1 MNLSKKQVSLKP
13 MPNRKKI
20 PINIETAILTK
31 SSRRCPL
38 CYCLHGDLGE
48 KLGQIAHLDQGRSNN
63 NEDNLV
69 FMCWPHHTQYDS
81 QPSQHKNYTP
91 GEVKECR
98 KKLYEAISRNDH
110 HLTKNAT
117 PETYAADD
125 PLDEARQL
133 IKDAADDSISVLS
146 LARKA
151 MSVEKKHND
160 LEMLEWL
167 DKELNGYRIIPA
179 ENLLSYRK
187 IYGEAYVLYRHH
199 PDWMR
204 VSFDSE
210 EVKMSWTYA
219 PNYESIASIESG
231 ATKQMIIFANASA
244 EQAIREGLQC
254 PESVIE
260 Y

>member
-1 MNLSKKQVSLKP
+1 M
-13 MPNRKKI
+13 
-20 PINIETAILTK
+20 
-31 SSRRCPL
+31 
-38 CYCLHGDLGE
+38 
-48 KLGQIAHLDQGRSNN
+48 
-63 NEDNLV
+63 
-69 FMCWPHHTQYDS
+69 
-81 QPSQHKNYTP
+81 
-91 GEVKECR
+91 
-98 KKLYEAISRNDH
+98 
-110 HLTKNAT
+110 
-117 PETYAADD
+117 
-125 PLDEARQL
+125 
-133 IKDAADDSISVLS
+133 
-146 LARKA
+146 
-151 MSVEKKHND
+151 
-160 LEMLEWL
+160 
-167 DKELNGYRIIPA
+167 
-179 ENLLSYRK
+179 LSYRK